1 MNADAPLTLEDML
14 AAARAV
20 ARAAAAIPG
29 ADRTRLA
36 WVIRNR
42 AREGLRRRHACGR
55 PHPRYGSGTVAAAA
69 ASLLAEWPAARSP
82 AREILRAAAAI
93 CCVWA
98 GDAPDAAGGS
108 TDPVAA
114 MVAGEGLEPST
125 SGL

>member
-1 MNADAPLTLEDML
+1 MNADAPLTLEDVL

-36 WVIRNR
+36 WVIRHR
-42 AREGLRRRHACGR
+42 AREGFRRRQACGR

-69 ASLLAEWPAARSP
+69 ASLLAEWPAAPAP
-82 AREILRAAAAI
+82 AREMLRAAAAI
-93 CCVWA
+93 CAVWA
-98 GDAPDAAGGS
+98 GDAPDEADGA
-108 TDPVAA
+108 TDPMAA
-114 MVAGEGLEPST
+114 VVAGEGLEPST